1 MALSITLCDLRD
13 VNPIRVVLDWVGRV
27 GKDYEQLN
35 YVMDEQ
41 AVEPVSLLEESELK
55 VVITLSLLIVDHE
68 KNAKIIRIR
77 R

>member
-1 MALSITLCDLRD
+1 
-13 VNPIRVVLDWVGRV
+13 
-27 GKDYEQLN
+27 
-35 YVMDEQ
+35 MDEQ